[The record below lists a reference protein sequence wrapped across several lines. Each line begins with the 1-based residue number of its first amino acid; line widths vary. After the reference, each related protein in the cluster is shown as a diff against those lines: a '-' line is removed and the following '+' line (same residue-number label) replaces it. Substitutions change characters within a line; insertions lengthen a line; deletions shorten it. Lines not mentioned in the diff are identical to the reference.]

1 MEHRA
6 ANISDTKSSTTGNI
20 MLSSTIENPNV
31 KLIIKGIATLLH
43 SNLLEDIEDN
53 KTIVP
58 TSELY
63 FFDEE
68 KYIKENPDNFDE
80 ERIQLLRKVP
90 SQEDICSFIEALY
103 DIAQFSGECCVICL
117 IYINRII
124 ALTQMPLIQTSWR
137 PIILISLMVAQK
149 MWDDKYLS
157 NSDFSTIYPFFD
169 NKQLN
174 VLEMKFLELIQY
186 NTHIKFSIYTK
197 YYLELKS
204 LVPDFPLKP
213 MDVFTMA
220 KLEKQSKNME
230 ENLKKNAKTSTDNK
244 EAGEN
249 TVYIVN

>member
-1 MEHRA
+1 
-6 ANISDTKSSTTGNI
+6 
-20 MLSSTIENPNV
+20 
-31 KLIIKGIATLLH
+31 
-43 SNLLEDIEDN
+43 
-53 KTIVP
+53 
-58 TSELY
+58 
-63 FFDEE
+63 
-68 KYIKENPDNFDE
+68 
-80 ERIQLLRKVP
+80 
-90 SQEDICSFIEALY
+90 
-103 DIAQFSGECCVICL
+103 
-117 IYINRII
+117 
-124 ALTQMPLIQTSWR
+124 MPLLQTSWR

-249 TVYIVN
+249 TVYIIN

>member
-1 MEHRA
+1 MERR
-6 ANISDTKSSTTGNI
+6 ANIDTKSSTTGHI
-20 MLSSTIENPNV
+20 MLNSTIDNPNV
-31 KLIIKGIATLLH
+31 KLIIKGVATLLH
-43 SNLLEDIEDN
+43 SNLLEDLDDGR
-53 KTIVP
+53 TINP
-58 TSELY
+58 STELY
-63 FFDEE
+63 YFDEE

-80 ERIQLLRKVP
+80 DRLKLLRKIP
-90 SQEDICSFIEALY
+90 TQEDISGFIEALY

-124 ALTQMPLIQTSWR
+124 ALTSMPLLPTSWR
-137 PIILISLMVAQK
+137 PLVLIALMVAQK

-174 VLEMKFLELIQY
+174 TLEMKFLELIQY

-220 KLEKQSKNME
+220 KLEKQSKGME
-230 ENLKKNAKTSTDNK
+230 DNLKKNAKTSSENK
-244 EAGEN
+244 EAGQN
-249 TVYIVN
+249 TVYVIN

>member
-1 MEHRA
+1 
-6 ANISDTKSSTTGNI
+6 
-20 MLSSTIENPNV
+20 
-31 KLIIKGIATLLH
+31 
-43 SNLLEDIEDN
+43 
-53 KTIVP
+53 
-58 TSELY
+58 
-63 FFDEE
+63 
-68 KYIKENPDNFDE
+68 
-80 ERIQLLRKVP
+80 
-90 SQEDICSFIEALY
+90 
-103 DIAQFSGECCVICL
+103 
-117 IYINRII
+117 
-124 ALTQMPLIQTSWR
+124 MPLLQTTWR

-244 EAGEN
+244 EAGEK
-249 TVYIVN
+249 TVYIIN